1 VLSVIARG
9 GVIESYGDS
18 RDVPYYYKYY
28 LGGPYN
34 LRGYEYNTISPR
46 DGDFLLG
53 GKSYAMLSLEYSA
66 DIVSPIRFAVFYDA
80 GFVNSDAY
88 DFNPADYHDNFG
100 IGIRLFVAG
109 APLSLDYGV
118 PITSSKQANT
128 GNQFNFSFGTRF

>member
-1 VLSVIARG
+1 
-9 GVIESYGDS
+9 
-18 RDVPYYYKYY
+18 
-28 LGGPYN
+28 
-34 LRGYEYNTISPR
+34 
-46 DGDFLLG
+46 
-53 GKSYAMLSLEYSA
+53 MLSLEYSA